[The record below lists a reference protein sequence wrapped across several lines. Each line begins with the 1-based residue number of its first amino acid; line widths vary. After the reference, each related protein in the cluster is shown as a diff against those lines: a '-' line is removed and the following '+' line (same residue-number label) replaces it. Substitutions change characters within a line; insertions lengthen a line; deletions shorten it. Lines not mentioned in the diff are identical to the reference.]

1 MTTKDLERLIKKNVL
16 LIISEIMS
24 DPDFGLEYK
33 KSFIRKVKKSLKEI
47 NKKRTYSLKDLKV

>member
-1 MTTKDLERLIKKNVL
+1 MTTKDLKRLIKKNVL

-24 DPDFGLEYK
+24 DPDFDLEYK